1 MSEKT
6 EPASEKKLTKARE
19 KGQVAQSKD
28 LTSAFA
34 FAFGTTALL
43 VTAPASEERVRA
55 IVRSALLATTADP
68 ADRHL
73 ATLQA
78 ANAMA
83 VDALWI
89 AAPVLAAGVLGGL
102 VGGLS
107 HVGFNISFEP
117 LNPKPE
123 KISPVA
129 GVKRIF
135 SLKSLFEAFK
145 ALVLV
150 VFVGWMLYESVRSL
164 MPILVVSGYGNAAS
178 IGQTAWTSVLR
189 LVLPCVALFLV
200 LGVLD
205 FVIQRLLFLKE
216 QKMSKDE
223 LKREWKEDEG
233 DPELK
238 GERKALARE
247 IAFSN
252 PKAAVASANAVV
264 VNPTHYAVAL
274 RYAPDE
280 CGLPYIVAKGVDAE
294 AAEIREAALAEGIP
308 IIGNPPLARALYKIG
323 VHSTVPEPLLEAVAA
338 VLRWAAQV
346 RG

>member
-1 MSEKT
+1 VSEKT
-6 EPASEKKLTKARE
+6 EPASHKKLEKARE

-28 LTSAFA
+28 LASAFA
-34 FAFGTTALL
+34 FAFGTVALM

-55 IVRSALLATTADP
+55 IVRSALLATAADP
-68 ADRHL
+68 ADRDL

-78 ANAMA
+78 ASAMA
-83 VDALWI
+83 VDGLWI
-89 AAPVLAAGVLGGL
+89 VGPVLAAAMVGGL
-102 VGGLS
+102 VGGLA
-107 HVGFNISFEP
+107 HVGFNVSFEP
-117 LNPKPE
+117 LSPKPE
-123 KISPVA
+123 KLSPVS

-145 ALVLV
+145 ALVLA

-164 MPILVVSGYGNAAS
+164 MPTLVVSGYGNPAS
-178 IGQTAWTSVLR
+178 IGQTAWTSLLR
-189 LVLPCVALFLV
+189 LVLPCVVLFLV

-205 FVIQRLLFLKE
+205 FVIQRLIFLKD

-247 IAFSN
+247 IAFSS
-252 PKAAVASANAVV
+252 PKAAVATANVVV

-280 CGLPYIVAKGVDAE
+280 CGLPFIVAKGVDAE
-294 AAEIREAALAEGIP
+294 ATVIREAALAEGVP

-338 VLRWAAQV
+338 VLRWASQV
-346 RG
+346 RA